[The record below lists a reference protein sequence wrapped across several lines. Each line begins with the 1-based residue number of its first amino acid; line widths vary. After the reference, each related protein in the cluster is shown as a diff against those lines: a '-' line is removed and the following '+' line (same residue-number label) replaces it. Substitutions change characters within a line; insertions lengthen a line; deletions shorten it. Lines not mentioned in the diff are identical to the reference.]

1 MEPAADSMGEIVIE
15 GKTIRFA
22 GFHTSADARTYRDQ
36 FESKYYALVL
46 GDFDNPLGRFWVCTL
61 GDAVRLEGAGYCLIG

>member
-1 MEPAADSMGEIVIE
+1 MEPTADRMGEIVIE
-15 GKTIRFA
+15 GRSIRFA
-22 GFHTSADARTYRDQ
+22 GFHSSTEARTYRDQ

-61 GDAVRLEGAGYCLIG
+61 GDAERLEGAGYLMIG